1 LASLMYSP
9 TFSNNHHW
17 SQDYGKDAS
26 LRLPLERS
34 MLLTTIRRVCTSC
47 DSNPIISRLT
57 TRSKATDDA
66 LSRVR
71 CLEHLLIYH
80 ENFDLDRL
88 LSIKLNPDI
97 KEFDKRTVYLANE
110 TVKRF
115 NDLIP
120 LD

>member
-1 LASLMYSP
+1 MDKIVVS
-9 TFSNNHHW
+9 FGKKRGE
-17 SQDYGKDAS
+17 YGET
-26 LRLPLERS
+26 PLG
-34 MLLTTIRRVCTSC
+34 
-47 DSNPIISRLT
+47 ISFV
-57 TRSKATDDA
+57 A